1 MRLSPLIPSLLPQE
15 RTMIESDR
23 ATKTDSRSAFR
34 LGLLAAICLASA
46 AASPQAEAYAFTSF
60 GGRLGRREYRLTLPM
75 GQKCKRRGSYL
86 VLQSGPADNCRR
98 QRHAAC

>member
-1 MRLSPLIPSLLPQE
+1 
-15 RTMIESDR
+15 MIESDG

-60 GGRLGRREYRLTLPM
+60 GGRLGRPGSYRLTLPM